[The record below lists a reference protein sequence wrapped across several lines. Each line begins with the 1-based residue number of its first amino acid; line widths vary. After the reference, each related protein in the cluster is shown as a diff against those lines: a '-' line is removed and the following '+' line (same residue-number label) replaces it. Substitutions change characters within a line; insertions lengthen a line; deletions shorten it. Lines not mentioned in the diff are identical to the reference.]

1 MNELALYLDYRDK
14 QVALLRAK
22 GLSEEEIADELYD
35 RREMD
40 EETRA
45 DCGTLE
51 GKMRFFNSLTKRSEE
66 MPW

>member
-1 MNELALYLDYRDK
+1 MNELAIYLSYRDK

-35 RREMD
+35 RRVME

-45 DCGTLE
+45 DCGSLE
-51 GKMRFFNSLTKRSEE
+51 GKLRVYNPRNKRHEE